1 MSNPKIVSFDRSAA
15 YLHHRAMMNRREN
28 RVVDALELMRRA
40 VEAQPDNSEYRLDLA
55 ELYCEMGLHEQSS
68 RLLHQFQSHRFPH

>member
-28 RVVDALELMRRA
+28 RVVDALELLRQA
-40 VEAQPDNSEYRLDLA
+40 VERVIFEKPGEHCFEELA
-55 ELYCEMGLHEQSS
+55 GVTEAAPMSAIGG
-68 RLLHQFQSHRFPH
+68 